1 MLGKKVSRGRR
12 AGLYLAAAL
21 AVGPLAG
28 AASAG
33 DYAWQGDVN
42 ADWWGAARDV
52 HNNILAT
59 NWDPMFW
66 PGNGDNA
73 LIAKAGTVNYWSS
86 VSLNA
91 LTISDANAVLYVQ
104 GGRDYVNGSLS
115 ADTLTNY
122 GTIHLQNSYS
132 NYASSLTAG
141 AGGFTNYGVLNSNL
155 GTGGPR
161 YITGSVFNTALAAI
175 NINIGTSFSGTTT
188 NHGVYNVVADIVSSY
203 GAGSTFN
210 QNGGSVSIG
219 GNGALRLD
227 QSTFNYAGGTVSGLV
242 QLLNSTLSTST
253 TDGQGAIF
261 HTYVNS
267 RLSGNLAPNTTVNVS
282 GGGWYN
288 NAILFVEDGAAS
300 SGTINLANV
309 YSNYGTHL
317 YVKDDGSGTF
327 TNHGTINSN
336 PGTGGPRE
344 FRGNIVSDGVI
355 NINANTGFYGNITN
369 TGAFTIAAGLAPGMA
384 KGYTFNQ
391 NAGTLGVGDGSYLVI
406 DQSTFRYA
414 GGTASGFIRLFNSTL
429 ATPTANGNGAVF
441 NTYASSAL
449 SGNLAPNTT
458 VVVSGG
464 GWSTNANLTTDSVA
478 SSRGT
483 ITLQNEYGNYGSYLT
498 IGADGKGTLTNHGTI
513 NSNPGT
519 GGPRAITGNV
529 INAASASININWPT
543 VFYGSVNNSGSF
555 AIAKDVNAIF
565 PAGSSFTQTAGSVSI
580 GENAFLRIDQ
590 GAFNL
595 AGGTVAGYVEIFN
608 STLSTSTPNGAGA
621 AFYAYANARLA
632 GNLAENTTVMVAG
645 GGFNTP
651 ATLTVDDQASSAGT
665 ITLQNTYSNYGSYLT
680 VTDGTGTFTNHG
692 TINSNLGT
700 GGPRAI
706 TGNVINAGSVNVN
719 HHTTFNGSI
728 ANRGAFNIAAGQE
741 AYVAPNGVFSQNA
754 GALTVTDTG
763 QLSVNGATF
772 NYNGGSASGFL
783 RLLNSTLST
792 TVGDGQ
798 GAVLNTYGSSH
809 LAGNLS
815 KGVTAWV
822 SGGGWIS
829 SPAYLNVDDQAASSG
844 TITLES
850 VYGNYGSFLTI
861 ADGKGTFTN
870 LGAINSNPG
879 SGGPR
884 AITGKLVNA
893 AAGTININ
901 QPTNFYG
908 TVSNSGAFS
917 VAKDFIATLPPA
929 GSTFNQYAGTISVGE
944 NAYLRIDQG
953 TLNYNGGLIT
963 GMVQLVNSTLSTS
976 TSDGKDAVLNLY
988 VGNHL
993 VGNLAPKTTLLV
1005 CGGGWSNNAVLTTDQ
1020 VAGSAGTITLENV
1033 YSNYGTYLNIGDGSG
1048 TFTNTGTIN
1057 SNSGTG
1063 GPRQIT
1069 GNLVNSGSINI
1080 NQPTTLDG
1088 SFSNSGTFTVGEGE
1102 SAYFAPGHTFTQS
1115 GGVLTVS
1122 ASSSLTLDGATFEFV
1137 GGAMIGPV
1145 TLVNSSLKTTTP
1157 DGHGGTFY
1165 LEASNT
1171 FQTDLAPGSTAWIR
1185 GGAHYTSAHAYTPQ
1199 SVTSAGTITLENVYS
1214 NYGTYLHIGD
1224 NTGTLLNKGI
1234 INSNPGTGGE
1244 RSIYGHVINDGDINI
1259 RTNTSITGNLT
1270 NNAALNLI
1278 GGTLYSPV
1286 INNSGTMYIHPGG
1299 GFSTPVFNN
1308 TGTLSYAGSHS
1319 WAPGSVLNVTAGI
1332 VDLQSDTGSVDAYN
1346 VTVNVAAGGTV
1357 HFGSTQHLAALN
1369 LDTGIATLQPGS
1381 SSVLVTKRLKV
1392 NAPGSLDLCDNDMI
1406 VRADPGTR
1414 GQVLQEVMALIRSGR
1429 NDGAKPWTGPGI
1441 VSCIA
1446 AADPRHMTALGI
1458 ALNDKGGSEGPLA
1471 GTFAGENVDT
1481 NCILVKYTWNGD
1493 ANIDGVVN
1501 ADDYFLADSGFLT
1514 QKGGWYNGDFN
1525 YDSVVNADDYFLIDS
1540 AFLGQTGPLSMS
1552 VAASA
1557 MAVPE
1562 PAGMCLFG
1570 LGAVLLRRRR
1580 RRD

>member
-1 MLGKKVSRGRR
+1 MLSKKVSRGRR

-42 ADWWGAARDV
+42 ADWWGAVRDKDG
-52 HNNILAT
+52 NILAT

-86 VSLNA
+86 ASLNA

-115 ADTLTNY
+115 ADTLNNY
-122 GTIHLQNSYS
+122 GTINLQNSYS
-132 NYASSLTAG
+132 NYATSLSAG
-141 AGGFTNYGVLNSNL
+141 AGGFTNYGILNSNV

-161 YITGSVFNTALAAI
+161 YISGPVFNTASAAI

-188 NHGVYNVVADIVSSY
+188 NYGAYNVAADIVSSY

-253 TDGQGAIF
+253 TDGQGAVF
-261 HTYVNS
+261 NTYVRS
-267 RLSGNLAPNTTVNVS
+267 RLSGNLAPNTIVNVS
-282 GGGWYN
+282 GGGWYDT
-288 NAILFVEDGAAS
+288 AILFVEDGAAS

-317 YVKDDGSGTF
+317 YVKDDGTGTF

-414 GGTASGFIRLFNSTL
+414 GGTASGFIRLVNSTL

-565 PAGSSFTQTAGSVSI
+565 PAGSSFTQTAGSVSV

-665 ITLQNTYSNYGSYLT
+665 ITLQNTYSTYGSYLT
-680 VTDGTGTFTNHG
+680 VTDGTGTFTNNG
-692 TINSNLGT
+692 TINSNPGT
-700 GGPRAI
+700 
-706 TGNVINAGSVNVN
+706 
-719 HHTTFNGSI
+719 
-728 ANRGAFNIAAGQE
+728 
-741 AYVAPNGVFSQNA
+741 
-754 GALTVTDTG
+754 
-763 QLSVNGATF
+763 
-772 NYNGGSASGFL
+772 
-783 RLLNSTLST
+783 
-792 TVGDGQ
+792 
-798 GAVLNTYGSSH
+798 
-809 LAGNLS
+809 
-815 KGVTAWV
+815 
-822 SGGGWIS
+822 
-829 SPAYLNVDDQAASSG
+829 
-844 TITLES
+844 
-850 VYGNYGSFLTI
+850 
-861 ADGKGTFTN
+861 
-870 LGAINSNPG
+870 
-879 SGGPR
+879 GGPR

-1005 CGGGWSNNAVLTTDQ
+1005 CGGGWNNNAVLTTDQ

-1048 TFTNTGTIN
+1048 TLTNTGTIN

-1080 NQPTTLDG
+1080 NHPTTLDG
-1088 SFSNSGTFTVGEGE
+1088 NYSNSGTFTVAEGK

-1122 ASSSLTLDGATFEFV
+1122 ASSSLTLDGATFEFG

-1185 GGAHYTSAHAYTPQ
+1185 GGARYTSAHAYTPQ
-1199 SVTSAGTITLENVYS
+1199 SITSAGTITLENVYS

-1224 NTGTLLNKGI
+1224 NTGTLRNQGI

-1244 RSIYGHVINDGDINI
+1244 RIIYGHVINDGDINI

-1270 NNAALNLI
+1270 NNANLNLLA
-1278 GGTLYSPV
+1278 GTLYSPV
-1286 INNSGTMYIHPGG
+1286 ITNTGTMYIHPGG
-1299 GFSTPVFNN
+1299 KFSTPVFNN

-1319 WAPGSVLNVTAGI
+1319 WAPGSVLNVTASI
-1332 VDLQSDTGSVDAYN
+1332 VDLQSDTGSADAYN

-1369 LDTGIATLQPGS
+1369 LDTGIATMQPGA

-1414 GQVLQEVMALIRSGR
+1414 GQVLQEVMALIKSGR
-1429 NDGAKPWTGPGI
+1429 NDGTEPWTGNGI

-1493 ANIDGVVN
+1493 ANSDGVVN